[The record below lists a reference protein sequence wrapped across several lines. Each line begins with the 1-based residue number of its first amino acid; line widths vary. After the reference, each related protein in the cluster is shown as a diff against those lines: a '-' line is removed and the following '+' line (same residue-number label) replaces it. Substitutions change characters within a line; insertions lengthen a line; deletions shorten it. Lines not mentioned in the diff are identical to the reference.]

1 MEMADR
7 LLSSED
13 FGESQRA
20 AKMMLILLMML
31 MGENLLASEQF
42 GESQSA
48 AKMRLMLGSR
58 KRPMANILVEAKH
71 QLVATFTF
79 YLTQL

>member
-1 MEMADR
+1 MADR

-20 AKMMLILLMML
+20 AKMMLRLLL

-58 KRPMANILVEAKH
+58 KRPMANILVDVKH
-71 QLVATFTF
+71 QLELYIFCLICFTR
-79 YLTQL
+79 

>member
-1 MEMADR
+1 
-7 LLSSED
+7 
-13 FGESQRA
+13 
-20 AKMMLILLMML
+20 MMLRLLLMML

-58 KRPMANILVEAKH
+58 KRPMANILLKAKH